1 MWGRTQCHPSSEPT
15 ERQWEANM
23 KTRVNKRKNAR
34 EELTS
39 KIVLREGCWVSVAE
53 NRGKVEVVFSK
64 DGQRIRLLGDNDGIH
79 IGTIV
84 KEQ

>member
-1 MWGRTQCHPSSEPT
+1 
-15 ERQWEANM
+15 M